1 MSVPEFLRNPGRPR
15 GNESDCRARLLAAA
29 MAAFSAGGY
38 EGASLRA
45 IALAAGCDV
54 SMVAHYFGSKAELW
68 LTIIDEAAKQMQASH
83 EGLADRLYDTAAP
96 IEQRVRRGI
105 EFLFDNIAANPGLAS
120 LVLREAGCEGER
132 ADCVETRLIRPNL
145 AFYRP
150 LWEEAMRAGIFGQ
163 ADVVVAHAA
172 LIGAIS
178 MLVSSRHSISRLAG
192 EEMDVGRLREA
203 FCRGVIG
210 RGAGQAEPPPTFP

>member
-1 MSVPEFLRNPGRPR
+1 MKDSAPCPFRNSSAIPAA
-15 GNESDCRARLLAAA
+15 RAATNPIAAPA
-29 MAAFSAGGY
+29 CS
-38 EGASLRA
+38 RRRWR
-45 IALAAGCDV
+45 V
-54 SMVAHYFGSKAELW
+54 
-68 LTIIDEAAKQMQASH
+68 
-83 EGLADRLYDTAAP
+83 ADRLYDPAAP

-210 RGAGQAEPPPTFP
+210 RGAGQAEPPPTSP